1 MNNDT
6 GLALFAVIVG
16 FIWVFLFVSI
26 EELCEIKGRKSCLFA
41 VLSLLI
47 PVSPLV
53 ILPLVIILPSK
64 REHPLRINWLKLF
77 LKPLL
82 IALALSI
89 LLGLVL
95 FGAIYFINR

>member
-6 GLALFAVIVG
+6 GLALLGVVVS
-16 FIWVFLFVSI
+16 FIWVFLFTSI
-26 EELCEIKGRKSCLFA
+26 EELCEIKGRKSCLFE
-41 VLSLLI
+41 VLSFLL

-89 LLGLVL
+89 FLGLVV
-95 FGAIYFINR
+95 FVAIYFINS